1 MPTPTLK
8 REAPELAGFSIPQDF
23 GSADQRLSFVLHL
36 REHHRFT
43 LEDLADKSMYSIET
57 VKAWFSDNPR
67 RRRECQP
74 RAVALLLQNLGL
86 SQADFWTV
94 VDAA

>member
-8 REAPELAGFSIPQDF
+8 REAPMLAGFTASQDF
-23 GSADQRLSFVLHL
+23 GNAEQRLSFVLHL

-43 LEDLADKSMYSIET
+43 LEDLADKSMYSVET
-57 VKAWFSDNPR
+57 VKAWFSDNPQ

-74 RAVALLLQNLGL
+74 RAVALLLQSLGL
-86 SQADFWTV
+86 SQADFWTIV
-94 VDAA
+94 TA